1 MGVWSKG
8 SRLELCCS
16 HAASDDATTGVG
28 VAVTLANS
36 EDEGGGLVVTMEV
49 SEGLVVA
56 TEVSEGLVVT
66 TEEGEGLVVTMEEGE
81 GLVVTMEEGEDL
93 VVAMEEGEGLVG
105 STDAARGHG
114 VKPVELWTGQGFSV
128 RSSLTVP
135 GDPEDDGWLSSI
147 SGTVI
152 LRVASKSSLSSHVLP
167 SSRDRSTPSSNC
179 FCVGCLPP
187 NRAVKVRTD
196 GGVLYTE
203 RSGMV
208 GVPGFDC

>member
-1 MGVWSKG
+1 M
-8 SRLELCCS
+8 
-16 HAASDDATTGVG
+16 
-28 VAVTLANS
+28 AVTLANS
-36 EDEGGGLVVTMEV
+36 KDEGGGLVVTMEG
-49 SEGLVVA
+49 SEGLVV
-56 TEVSEGLVVT
+56 TMEVSEGLVVT

-81 GLVVTMEEGEDL
+81 GLVVSMEEGEGLVVAMEGGEDL
-93 VVAMEEGEGLVG
+93 VVTMEGGEDLVG
-105 STDAARGHG
+105 STDAARGLG
-114 VKPVELWTGQGFSV
+114 VTLKPVELWTGQGFSV

-135 GDPEDDGWLSSI
+135 GDPEDDGWLSST

-208 GVPGFDC
+208 GVPGFDR